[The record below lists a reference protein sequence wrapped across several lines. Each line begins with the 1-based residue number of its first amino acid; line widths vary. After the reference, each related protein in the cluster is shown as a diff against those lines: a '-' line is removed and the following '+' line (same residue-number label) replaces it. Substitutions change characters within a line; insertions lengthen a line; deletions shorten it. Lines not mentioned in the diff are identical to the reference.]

1 MEPAHLSARLELRHP
16 NFTRRGRT
24 MNGLKLVAAGLCG
37 SALTL
42 GLTALAQAPKR
53 APVVE
58 CPAPAA
64 LQSIESDV
72 SQMASRLDLVAP
84 PKINS
89 PPTRKEPSIR
99 SAASA
104 AICTRSKAAS

>member
-1 MEPAHLSARLELRHP
+1 
-16 NFTRRGRT
+16 
-24 MNGLKLVAAGLCG
+24 MNGLKLMAAGLCG
-37 SALTL
+37 SAL
-42 GLTALAQAPKR
+42 APKR

-64 LQSIESDV
+64 LQSIKSDV